1 MYRYTSTHIHYPP
14 ALAKRLLTNQIRP
27 IAARWISP
35 HFTLIGIT
43 AGDRSGFPRSIVG
56 RPERRSELWRQQ
68 QGSTLGLFFYA
79 HWKHVDCVFP
89 HCPETLEK
97 RRLFAK
103 KTVARRR
110 NRSQLATAVVRYPL
124 TPSEASEYKLKL
136 QGIDRRAPPGERP
149 RGFIWLNT
157 GNLTRSDTEV
167 TDRLIALSPFCG
179 QRRMTVLC
187 LTERFVRLIP
197 IIIDK

>member
-1 MYRYTSTHIHYPP
+1 MVYIYTSTHIHYPP
-14 ALAKRLLTNQIRP
+14 ALAKRLLTNQIRA
-27 IAARWISP
+27 IAARWNSP

-43 AGDRSGFPRSIVG
+43 AGDRSGFPHSIVG
-56 RPERRSELWRQQ
+56 RQERRSELWRQQ
-68 QGSTLGLFFYA
+68 QGSTRGLFYA
-79 HWKHVDCVFP
+79 PGNTLIVFFL
-89 HCPETLEK
+89 T
-97 RRLFAK
+97 
-103 KTVARRR
+103 ARRHSKTGDFCKR
-110 NRSQLATAVVRYPL
+110 KRLRAVVTTPTSDRRRPIPL

-157 GNLTRSDTEV
+157 GNLTRPDTEV

-179 QRRMTVLC
+179 QRCMTVLC